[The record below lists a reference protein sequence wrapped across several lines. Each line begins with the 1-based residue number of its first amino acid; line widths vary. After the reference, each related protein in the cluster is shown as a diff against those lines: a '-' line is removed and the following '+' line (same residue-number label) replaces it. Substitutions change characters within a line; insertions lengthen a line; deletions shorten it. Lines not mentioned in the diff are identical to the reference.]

1 MVFSVIDPSIFAD
14 RLGEQ
19 GLICS
24 CFVVSVVTTT
34 PTMEELV
41 ISDAELSLLSQILK
55 SPPPMP
61 LQETTPESPQQLP
74 SFIQVSEINLNLI
87 YSIEVVILNFICHN
101 PSHKVKPLCGYSFL
115 AMRVGAAI
123 TLK

>member
-1 MVFSVIDPSIFAD
+1 M
-14 RLGEQ
+14 
-19 GLICS
+19 
-24 CFVVSVVTTT
+24 VSVVTTT

-74 SFIQVSEINLNLI
+74 SFIQVSKINLNLI
-87 YSIEVVILNFICHN
+87 Y
-101 PSHKVKPLCGYSFL
+101 
-115 AMRVGAAI
+115 
-123 TLK
+123 

>member
-1 MVFSVIDPSIFAD
+1 M
-14 RLGEQ
+14 
-19 GLICS
+19 
-24 CFVVSVVTTT
+24 VSVVTTT